1 MGRLCFQGGFFDSLS
16 CVKSGEECS
25 PESRPQA
32 NAELLN
38 NLGNFVNRIIKFAI
52 AKYDSAIPDPKN
64 GEFDYATEAYEWA
77 AEDRAFVDDVN
88 KLLASYI
95 DQLDH
100 QKIRA
105 ALSTLM
111 HISARGNQYIQDNR
125 LDNALLESNPSRAAE
140 VVLVALNLI
149 YLVAALVHPF
159 MPSTSDSILSQL
171 DAVPRS
177 IPDKFE
183 LDLWPGHRLGQA
195 QHLFSRIDPKMVPV
209 WRAQFGGAASS
220 SKEAGAPEGAA
231 APLSKRQLVKL
242 KKAAL
247 QAAAEAEAARPRT
260 DEERVLEEQI
270 KAQGDKIRRLKSGAA
285 EPEPATEG
293 GEVKTVE
300 DEVAILKALK
310 EELAALSK
318 SLADVQL

>member
-1 MGRLCFQGGFFDSLS
+1 MTGLTWCPIS
-16 CVKSGEECS
+16 
-25 PESRPQA
+25 QA

-52 AKYDSAIPDPKN
+52 AKYDSVIPDPKN
-64 GEFDYATEAYEWA
+64 GEFDYATQAYEWA

-111 HISARGNQYIQDNR
+111 HITARGNQYIQDNR

-149 YLVAALVHPF
+149 YLVAALTHPF

-177 IPDKFE
+177 IPDEFS
-183 LDLWPGHRLGQA
+183 LDLWPGHRLGAA

-209 WRAQFGGAASS
+209 WRAQYGGAAAA
-220 SKEAGAPEGAA
+220 KAGSGDGKDDK
-231 APLSKRQLVKL
+231 APLSKRQQEKL
-242 KKAAL
+242 KKAA
-247 QAAAEAEAARPRT
+247 QKAAAEAEAARPRT

-270 KAQGDKIRRLKSGAA
+270 KQQGDKIRQLKSGAA
-285 EPEPATEG
+285 QPVPATEG
-293 GEVKTVE
+293 AEVKSVE
-300 DEVAILKALK
+300 DEVATLKALK

>member
-1 MGRLCFQGGFFDSLS
+1 M
-16 CVKSGEECS
+16 
-25 PESRPQA
+25 QA

-52 AKYDSAIPDPKN
+52 AKYDSVIPDPKN
-64 GEFDYATEAYEWA
+64 GEFDYATQTYEWA

-140 VVLVALNLI
+140 VILVALNLI

-177 IPDKFE
+177 IPDRFE

-209 WRAQFGGAASS
+209 WRAQFGGAAATG
-220 SKEAGAPEGAA
+220 KEAGAGAAGTEGAA
-231 APLSKRQLVKL
+231 APLSKRQQEKL
-242 KKAAL
+242 KKAA
-247 QAAAEAEAARPRT
+247 QKAAAEAEAARPRT

-270 KAQGDKIRRLKSGAA
+270 KVQGDKIRRLKSGAA
-285 EPEPATEG
+285 EPEAATEG
-293 GEVKTVE
+293 GEVKSVE
-300 DEVAILKALK
+300 DEVAMLKALK

>member
-1 MGRLCFQGGFFDSLS
+1 MRQSGGVLTQ
-16 CVKSGEECS
+16 
-25 PESRPQA
+25 PRPQA

-52 AKYDSAIPDPKN
+52 AKYDSVIPDPKN
-64 GEFDYATEAYEWA
+64 GEFDYATAAYEWA

-177 IPDKFE
+177 IPDRFE

-220 SKEAGAPEGAA
+220 SKEAGAPGGAAA
-231 APLSKRQLVKL
+231 APLSKRQQEKL
-242 KKAAL
+242 KKAA
-247 QAAAEAEAARPRT
+247 QKAAAEAEAARPRT

-293 GEVKTVE
+293 GEVKSVE
-300 DEVAILKALK
+300 DEVAMLKALK